1 MSPRAEQ
8 IDRDLAPD
16 DGSGFSP
23 AVLDGRLLVV
33 DDEESLRITTAA
45 ILEKEGYTVDTAS
58 SGDEAIALMDQTDY
72 DLVLTDL
79 HMEGGDGL
87 SVLNQIR
94 RHSPLTISVVL
105 TGFASVESAIAALQE
120 GAYDYLV
127 KPCDIDSMK
136 HTIRRGV
143 EHRRLMLAEQK
154 ARTDLEQLN
163 LDLERRIAD
172 RTAELTRLNGELA
185 EANRAKDV
193 FLATLSHEL
202 RTPLTPVVGWIK
214 LLRSG
219 NLDEKSVAQALDAIE
234 RNAWL
239 QSRLIDDLLDTSRIA
254 TGKLHFE
261 PKPTD
266 VNTIVK
272 AAIDTVRASAASR
285 NIDLSVQLS
294 SSTLV
299 VMGEPVR
306 LQQIAWNLL
315 SNAIKFTEPG
325 GKVTVI
331 TDGDNSHARVCVT
344 DTGVGIAP
352 DFLPH
357 VFDRFK
363 QADGSTSRRHGGL
376 GLGLAIADA
385 LAKMHGGKIE
395 AESEGAGKGACFTF
409 CLELATA
416 ERVAPEPVTERVH
429 SLSGLD
435 VLIVEDSPDTLLLLS
450 ALFSREGA
458 NVMTAASAAEA
469 LQSAASKRPSVI
481 ISDIGM
487 PDVDGYQLLQQLKVL
502 PGMDDV
508 PAIAISGYAS
518 EEDRERALETGYQ
531 ALVPNRSTWTSSS
544 VSSRSSKFANSPRR
558 TSKSVQKSNFTLKS
572 SFNLTKIKL

>member
-1 MSPRAEQ
+1 MSRRAEHSEK
-8 IDRDLAPD
+8 DLPPED
-16 DGSGFSP
+16 SNGFSP
-23 AVLDGRLLVV
+23 LLCDGCLLVV

-58 SGDEAIALMDQTDY
+58 SGDEAIALLSQKDY

-163 LDLERRIAD
+163 LDLEKRIQQ
-172 RTAELTRLNGELA
+172 RTAELTRLNAELA

-219 NLDEKSVAQALDAIE
+219 NLDEKSVEQALDAIE

-239 QSRLIDDLLDTSRIA
+239 QSKLIDDLLDTSRIA

-266 VNTIVK
+266 LNSVVK

-285 NIDLSVQLS
+285 NIELTVRLAP
-294 SSTLV
+294 STLV

-306 LQQIAWNLL
+306 LQQIVWNLI

-325 GKVTVI
+325 GQVTV
-331 TDGDNSHARVCVT
+331 TTELEGSHAGLTVA

-352 DFLPH
+352 EFLPH

-385 LAKMHGGKIE
+385 LAKMHGGRIQ
-395 AESEGAGKGACFTF
+395 AESDGVGLGARFSF
-409 CLELATA
+409 HLELATA
-416 ERVAPEPVTERVH
+416 ERVLPEPVEEKVH
-429 SLSGLD
+429 SLTGLD
-435 VLIVEDSPDTLLLLS
+435 VLIVEDSADTLLLLS

-458 NVMTAASAAEA
+458 SVTTASSASEA
-469 LQSAASKRPSVI
+469 LQHAVAKRPNVI

-487 PDVDGYQLLQQLKVL
+487 PDVDGYELLQQLRVI
-502 PGMDDV
+502 PGMDEV

-518 EEDRERALETGYQ
+518 DEDRERALSVGYQ
-531 ALVPNRSTWTSSS
+531 ALVAKPIDADALFALIHDLKLPQLSS
-544 VSSRSSKFANSPRR
+544 AN
-558 TSKSVQKSNFTLKS
+558 K
-572 SFNLTKIKL
+572 

>member
-1 MSPRAEQ
+1 MSRSFNQ
-8 IDRDLAPD
+8 SRDGGPLDEA
-16 DGSGFSP
+16 GFV
-23 AVLDGRLLVV
+23 AFCQAARLLVV

-45 ILEKEGYTVDTAS
+45 IFENEGYVVDTAS
-58 SGDEAIALMDQTDY
+58 SGDEAIDLLNKEEY

-94 RHSPLTISVVL
+94 LQAPLTISVVL

-127 KPCDIDSMK
+127 KPCDIESMK

-154 ARTDLEQLN
+154 ARTDLQQLN
-163 LDLERRIAD
+163 LDLERRIEE
-172 RTAELTRLNGELA
+172 RTAELKRLNVELA
-185 EANRAKDV
+185 DANRAKDV

-219 NLDEKSVAQALDAIE
+219 TLDEKSVAQALDAIE

-266 VNTIVK
+266 FNVAVR
-272 AAIDTVRASAASR
+272 AAVDTVRASAAAR
-285 NIDLSVQLS
+285 NIDVSMTLWPS
-294 SSTLV
+294 SLI

-306 LQQIAWNLL
+306 LQQIAWNLV
-315 SNAIKFTEPG
+315 SNAIKFTDPG
-325 GKVTVI
+325 GKVSVTTQRDGRQAQLTV
-331 TDGDNSHARVCVT
+331 V
-344 DTGVGIAP
+344 DTGVGIEP
-352 DFLPH
+352 EFLPH
-357 VFDRFK
+357 VFDRFR

-385 LAKMHGGKIE
+385 LAKMHAGGLE
-395 AESEGAGKGACFTF
+395 AKSDGVGKGATF
-409 CLELATA
+409 SLRVELAPTDK
-416 ERVAPEPVTERVH
+416 VAPETTDTKRH
-429 SLSGLD
+429 SLEGLE
-435 VLIVEDSPDTLLLLS
+435 VLIVEDSEDTLLLLS
-450 ALFSREGA
+450 TIFSREGA
-458 NVMTAASAAEA
+458 IVSTAGSAAEA
-469 LQSAASKRPSVI
+469 LSRAVTNRPQII

-487 PDVDGYQLLQQLKVL
+487 PDVDGYQLLEQLRLL
-502 PGMDDV
+502 PGLREV
-508 PAIAISGYAS
+508 PAIAVSGYAS
-518 EEDRERALETGYQ
+518 EEDRERALGVGYL
-531 ALVPNRSTWTSSS
+531 ALVPKPID
-544 VSSRSSKFANSPRR
+544 VD
-558 TSKSVQKSNFTLKS
+558 VL
-572 SFNLTKIKL
+572 FNLIHDLKAPA

>member
-1 MSPRAEQ
+1 MSHLSDHDNGKHDHATGEGGA
-8 IDRDLAPD
+8 L
-16 DGSGFSP
+16 SNEF
-23 AVLDGRLLVV
+23 RLLVV

-45 ILEKEGYTVDTAS
+45 ILENEGYAVDTAA
-58 SGDEAIALMDQTDY
+58 SGDEALSLLEKTGY

-87 SVLNQIR
+87 SVLSHIR
-94 RHSPLTISVVL
+94 RQAPLTISVVL

-127 KPCDIDSMK
+127 KPCDIENMR

-154 ARTDLEQLN
+154 ARADLEQLN
-163 LDLERRIAD
+163 HDLEQRIQE
-172 RTAELTRLNGELA
+172 RTAQLTRLNEDLA

-219 NLDEKSVAQALDAIE
+219 SLDTKGVAQALDAIE

-261 PKPTD
+261 PRPTD
-266 VNTIVK
+266 LNVAVK
-272 AAIDTVRASAASR
+272 GAIDTVRASTASR
-285 NIDLSVQLS
+285 NIDLVVNLS
-294 SSTLV
+294 PLPLV

-306 LQQIAWNLL
+306 LQQIAWSLI
-315 SNAIKFTEPG
+315 SNAIKFSESG
-325 GKVTVI
+325 GRVTV
-331 TDGDNSHARVCVT
+331 TTERNETQACLSVE
-344 DTGVGIAP
+344 DTGIGIAP

-357 VFDRFK
+357 VFDRFR
-363 QADGSTSRRHGGL
+363 QADGSTSRLHGGL
-376 GLGLAIADA
+376 GLGLAIAHA
-385 LAKMHGGKIE
+385 LTKMHGGRLE
-395 AESEGAGKGACFTF
+395 AESEGVGHGARFTF
-409 CLELATA
+409 CIGS
-416 ERVAPEPVTERVH
+416 APNESVVLKADDNKVH
-429 SLSGLD
+429 SLLGLD
-435 VLIVEDSPDTLLLLS
+435 VLIVEDSPDTLNLLRTIF
-450 ALFSREGA
+450 AQEGA
-458 NVMTAASAAEA
+458 NVTTATSASEA
-469 LQSAASKRPSVI
+469 LDSILAKRPSII

-487 PDVDGYQLLQQLKVL
+487 ADIDGYKFLQQLQRL
-502 PGMDDV
+502 PGMNTI

-518 EEDRERALETGYQ
+518 EEDRERALAVGYR
-531 ALVPNRSTWTSSS
+531 ALVAKPID
-544 VSSRSSKFANSPRR
+544 VDILFGLI
-558 TSKSVQKSNFTLKS
+558 QEL
-572 SFNLTKIKL
+572 NLPAPCP

>member
-1 MSPRAEQ
+1 MSHSFDEAGN
-8 IDRDLAPD
+8 
-16 DGSGFSP
+16 GSGTSDTIPIIALSDP
-23 AVLDGRLLVV
+23 ARLLVV

-45 ILEKEGYTVDTAS
+45 ILEQEGYLVDTAA
-58 SGDEAIALMDQTDY
+58 SGDEAIALMAGDDY

-87 SVLNQIR
+87 TVLNRIR
-94 RHSPLTISVVL
+94 RHAPLTISVVL

-127 KPCDIDSMK
+127 KPCDIESMK

-154 ARTDLEQLN
+154 ARSDLQQLN
-163 LDLERRIAD
+163 LDLEKRIEQRTSELKQLNAD
-172 RTAELTRLNGELA
+172 LA

-219 NLDEKSVAQALDAIE
+219 TLDEKSVSQALDAIE

-266 VNTIVK
+266 LNAIVK
-272 AAIDTVRASAASR
+272 AAVDTVRTSAAAR
-285 NIDLSVQLS
+285 NIELSTSLYPS
-294 SSTLV
+294 SLI

-306 LQQIAWNLL
+306 LQQIAWNLV
-315 SNAIKFTEPG
+315 SNAIKFTDPG
-325 GKVTVI
+325 GKVTVA
-331 TDGDNSHARVCVT
+331 TEAEGTQARVLVV
-344 DTGVGIAP
+344 DTGIGIAP
-352 DFLPH
+352 EFLPH
-357 VFDRFK
+357 VFDRFR

-385 LAKMHGGKIE
+385 LAKMHGGRLE
-395 AESEGAGKGACFTF
+395 AKSEGAGQGATFT
-409 CLELATA
+409 LRLDLAPNRNVISET
-416 ERVAPEPVTERVH
+416 VPTKVH
-429 SLSGLD
+429 SLEGLD

-450 ALFSREGA
+450 TIFRREGA
-458 NVMTAASAAEA
+458 KVATAASAVEA
-469 LQSAASKRPSVI
+469 LERAVEKRPNI
-481 ISDIGM
+481 IVSDIGM
-487 PDVDGYQLLQQLKVL
+487 PDVDGYQLLEQLRIL
-502 PGMDDV
+502 PDLTDV

-518 EEDRERALETGYQ
+518 EEDKQRALSVGYL
-531 ALVPNRSTWTSSS
+531 ALVPKPVDVELLFSLIHD
-544 VSSRSSKFANSPRR
+544 
-558 TSKSVQKSNFTLKS
+558 LKAPA
-572 SFNLTKIKL
+572 LK

>member
-1 MSPRAEQ
+1 MNHS
-8 IDRDLAPD
+8 DRDLAAD
-16 DGSGFSP
+16 DGNGMPSTIRNGQ
-23 AVLDGRLLVV
+23 LMVV

-45 ILEKEGYTVDTAS
+45 ILEREGYLVDTAS
-58 SGDEAIALMDQTDY
+58 SGDEAIALLDQKDY

-87 SVLNQIR
+87 SLLNQIR
-94 RHSPLTISVVL
+94 SHSPLTISVVL

-143 EHRRLMLAEQK
+143 EHRRLMLAERK

-163 LDLERRIAD
+163 LDLERRIIE

-219 NLDEKSVAQALDAIE
+219 TLDEKSVAQALDAIE

-266 VNTIVK
+266 RNVIVRS
-272 AAIDTVRASAASR
+272 AVDTVRATAASR
-285 NIDLSVQLS
+285 NLDLSMNLS
-294 SSTLV
+294 PLSLV

-306 LQQIAWNLL
+306 LQQIAWNLV
-315 SNAIKFTEPG
+315 SNAIKFTDPG
-325 GKVTVI
+325 GKVTV
-331 TDGDNSHARVCVT
+331 TTGADGTHAFIEVV
-344 DTGVGIAP
+344 DTGVGIEP
-352 DFLPH
+352 EFLPH
-357 VFDRFK
+357 VFDRFR

-385 LAKMHGGKIE
+385 LAKLHGARLE
-395 AESEGAGKGACFTF
+395 AQSGGVGAGSCFT
-409 CLELATA
+409 LRIELAPTNK
-416 ERVAPEPVTERVH
+416 VATETPEE
-429 SLSGLD
+429 
-435 VLIVEDSPDTLLLLS
+435 
-450 ALFSREGA
+450 
-458 NVMTAASAAEA
+458 
-469 LQSAASKRPSVI
+469 
-481 ISDIGM
+481 
-487 PDVDGYQLLQQLKVL
+487 KV
-502 PGMDDV
+502 
-508 PAIAISGYAS
+508 
-518 EEDRERALETGYQ
+518 
-531 ALVPNRSTWTSSS
+531 
-544 VSSRSSKFANSPRR
+544 
-558 TSKSVQKSNFTLKS
+558 
-572 SFNLTKIKL
+572 